1 MSAHPFS
8 AVEWLL
14 AGRYLR
20 AKKQESFVS
29 VIAGFSF
36 IGIALGVATL
46 IIVMAVMNGF
56 RHELL
61 GRILGINGHFLI
73 QSYDSA
79 GIRDFDDAIARLK
92 AIPGVTRAAPYVE
105 GQVLANAGGVSLGAL
120 VRGFR
125 TEDIASLEAVAETL
139 ADGTLD
145 RFAEG
150 GVILGVRLA
159 QRLGVGPGMA
169 VTLIAPQ
176 GDVTPFGTTPRR
188 KTYRVAGTFDIGM
201 VEYDSTFIFMP
212 LAEAQPFFNYDG
224 AAQAIEI
231 MVEDPDRVAQWF
243 EPIRRTAPENTRLL
257 DWQRINEG
265 FFSALMV
272 ERNVMFLILSLII
285 LVAALN
291 TISGLIMLV
300 KDKGR
305 DIAIL
310 RTMGLTKG
318 GVMRVFFIA
327 GSAIGFAGTILG
339 LVLGILVCLNIESIR
354 QFMSWLSGVTL
365 FNPEIYFLSQLPA
378 RMETGETIAVA
389 IMSMTLAF
397 LATLYPSWRAARL
410 DPVEAL
416 RYE

>member
-243 EPIRRTAPENTRLL
+243 EPIRQTAPENTRLL